1 MTAMLTLEQSHA
13 ECRRIV
19 RESARNFYYSFIALP
34 RQKRRA
40 IYAVYAFCRLCDD
53 AVDEPSLTV
62 DEKLRRLAEI
72 RQLLKEAS
80 TTASTHP
87 VFMALTDAVA
97 RYRIPLRHF
106 QEVVR
111 GVEMDLTTRRYT
123 TFEELRT
130 YCYRVASAVGLICV
144 EIYGYREPKV
154 RDYAVDLGLAMQLT
168 NIVRDVQEDLERDRI
183 YIPLDEME
191 RFGYSEGELKAGVV
205 NEAFRHLMAFQA
217 ARAREHFRKGLRLLP
232 YLSPR
237 SRTSPAVLAA
247 LYEKILERIEAR
259 GFNVFDG
266 RVSLSGREK
275 YLLTAKTWLK
285 SLMPAHVPETPS

>member
-19 RESARNFYYSFIALP
+19 REHARNFYYSFIALP

-40 IYAVYAFCRLCDD
+40 IYAVYSFCRLCDD
-53 AVDEPSLTV
+53 AVDEPSLSV
-62 DEKLRRLAEI
+62 DEKLHRLAEI

-87 VFMALTDAVA
+87 VFMALADAVA

-111 GVEMDLTTRRYT
+111 GVEMDLTTRRYA

-130 YCYRVASAVGLICV
+130 YCYRVASVVGLICV

-191 RFGYSEGELKAGVV
+191 RFGYSEEELKAGVV
-205 NEAFRHLMAFQA
+205 NETFRHLMAFQA
-217 ARAREHFRKGLRLLP
+217 ARARDYFHKGLRLLP

-266 RVSLSGREK
+266 RVGLSGREK

-285 SLMPAHVPETPS
+285 SLLPAHAPETPS